1 MLEYLML
8 SVFYFLIIFTTG
20 FLLILKISHGKIKNI
35 EFMSIYLLG
44 FITLSILNSYF
55 SLFFPINRNVTLGFA
70 LISFFFIILHKR
82 KFIDYISGL
91 RSSSLVDVISIFFII
106 LINLFFSSSGI
117 YNYDSGL
124 YHVQTIKWIQN
135 FPVIPGLGN
144 FHGRFAFNSM
154 YFPISAAFSL
164 NNSDTLI
171 FPLTTITF
179 IVFLIW
185 QYFNLKKYILK
196 RDIKGVG
203 LTFSIV
209 LPLFG
214 YFSNWISSPSA
225 DVICSIFSVIILQ
238 LIVNNTKGKIYN
250 LILISL
256 VFLLTSY
263 KLSMVPLT
271 LLTLFY
277 INSTTLFKDIIKIS
291 VLAIFILLPFF
302 IRNYYLSGYLIY
314 PFPDIDLF
322 SPDWKIPLSDVV
334 NEKSLI
340 KSWAIKPH
348 VHFSKVLVQP
358 TIEWFSDWF
367 LRQTTILK
375 LVLLISVTTPF
386 IAFKTMFNG
395 KFMQLKI
402 VSILIV
408 CISFWLYNAP
418 DTRFILGILVFTSSY
433 TLFLTIDLFNNRVI
447 KTLSLIYLIVII
459 PTLSIK
465 PILSMS
471 LNTYNSFQEDKNLF
485 IRSAHFNNNPLAF
498 KKELKN
504 FEYFTPIN
512 GDQCFNCDIPCT
524 PYPKNDLIMRGKNF
538 YKGFKIKE
546 K

>member
-1 MLEYLML
+1 MLEYLLL
-8 SVFYFLIIFTTG
+8 SVLYFLIIFTTG
-20 FLLILKISHGKIKNI
+20 FSLILKISPGKIKNI

-44 FITLSILNSYF
+44 FITLSIVNSYF
-55 SLFFPINRNVTLGFA
+55 SLFFPINRNLTLGFA
-70 LISFFFIILHKR
+70 LTSIFFILLYKR
-82 KFIDYISGL
+82 KFIDYISRL
-91 RSSSLVDVISIFFII
+91 RLLSLIDVISIFFII

-124 YHVQTIKWIQN
+124 YHVQAIKWIQN

-164 NNSDTLI
+164 NNANTLI

-238 LIVNNTKGKIYN
+238 FIVNNTKGKIYN

-271 LLTLFY
+271 LITLFY
-277 INSTTLFKDIIKIS
+277 IHSNTLFKDIIKIS
-291 VLAIFILLPFF
+291 GLAIFILLPFF

-322 SPDWKIPLSDVV
+322 SPDWKIPLSEVV
-334 NEKSLI
+334 KEKSWI

-348 VHFSKVLVQP
+348 VHFNKVLVQP

-367 LRQTTILK
+367 LRQRTILK
-375 LVLLISVTTPF
+375 LVLLVSFTTPF
-386 IAFKTMFNG
+386 IAFKIMVNG

-418 DTRFILGILVFTSSY
+418 DPRFILGILVFTSSY
-433 TLFLTIDLFNNRVI
+433 TLFLTIDLKNRVI
-447 KTLSLIYLIVII
+447 KNLSLIYLIVII
-459 PTLSIK
+459 PTLSMK

-471 LNTYNSFQEDKNLF
+471 LKTYNSFQEDKNLF
-485 IRSAHFNNNPLAF
+485 VRSAAFDNNPLAF
-498 KKELKN
+498 NKEFKN

-512 GDQCFNCDIPCT
+512 GDRCFNCDIPCT
-524 PYPKNDLIMRGKNF
+524 PYPKNDLIMRGQNF
-538 YKGFKIKE
+538 IKGFKIKE

>member
-1 MLEYLML
+1 ML

-20 FLLILKISHGKIKNI
+20 FSLILKISREKIKDI

-55 SLFFPINRNVTLGFA
+55 SLFFPINRNITLGFA
-70 LISFFFIILHKR
+70 LASFFLFILNKR
-82 KFIDYISGL
+82 KFIDYISKL
-91 RSSSLVDVISIFFII
+91 RSLSLVDVISIFFII
-106 LINLFFSSSGI
+106 LINLVFSSSGI

-203 LTFSIV
+203 ITFSIV

-238 LIVNNTKGKIYN
+238 FIVNNTKGKIYN

-271 LLTLFY
+271 LITLFY
-277 INSTTLFKDIIKIS
+277 IHSNTLFKDIIKIS
-291 VLAIFILLPFF
+291 GLAIFILLPFF

-322 SPDWKIPLSDVV
+322 SPDWKIPLSEVV
-334 NEKSLI
+334 KEKSWI

-348 VHFSKVLVQP
+348 VHFNKVLVQP

-367 LRQTTILK
+367 LRQITILK
-375 LVLLISVTTPF
+375 LVLLVSFTTPF
-386 IAFKTMFNG
+386 IAFKIMVNG

-418 DTRFILGILVFTSSY
+418 DPRFILGILVFTSSY
-433 TLFLTIDLFNNRVI
+433 TLFLTIDLFKNRVI

-459 PTLSIK
+459 PTLSMK

-471 LNTYNSFQEDKNLF
+471 FKTYNSFQEDKNLF
-485 IRSAHFNNNPLAF
+485 VRSAAFDNNPSAF
-498 KKELKN
+498 NKEFKN

-512 GDQCFNCDIPCT
+512 GDRCFNCDIPCT
-524 PYPKNDLIMRGKNF
+524 PYPKNDLIMRGQNF
-538 YKGFKIKE
+538 IKGFKIKE